1 MKKNNI
7 KFFNETL
14 YEETLENGMKV
25 YIIPNDNVLDTFV
38 TFTAKY
44 GGCNY
49 EFKYNNKF
57 VKLPN
62 GVAHFLEHKMFEQ
75 KNRVEP
81 FTFFGRTGTYSNAAT
96 NYHNTYYIFAGN
108 NNFKE
113 NLNYLL
119 DFVQDPYFTDEN
131 VEKEKGIIAQE
142 IKMYDDIPDRIIY
155 EKNIYNLFNNNPTR
169 YSIGGSVEDITK
181 ITKEDLKK
189 AYDVFY
195 QPSNM
200 FITITGKVN
209 PNEAIEII
217 KENQKNKKFK
227 KTKIEIKNIEEKD
240 KVYKEEE
247 IINMNI
253 NTPYISYG
261 IKIPTK
267 KLENI
272 EKKKRNMYLSTIFN
286 ILFEETSLLY
296 EELKENKLIETPI
309 DIESLDTNSH
319 EAFILIFKSNNYKE
333 VIKRIDK
340 KLKDIKI
347 EECDLK
353 RKRKSYIS
361 NLIYMFDDIS
371 ETNRMIVNNNVLY
384 NDNYTNIYDL
394 IEDMNIDELNEII
407 KNLDLTNKSIC
418 IIKN

>member
-155 EKNIYNLFNNNPTR
+155 EKNIYNLFNNNPIR

-217 KENQKNKKFK
+217 KEN
-227 KTKIEIKNIEEKD
+227 D
-240 KVYKEEE
+240 
-247 IINMNI
+247 
-253 NTPYISYG
+253 
-261 IKIPTK
+261 
-267 KLENI
+267 
-272 EKKKRNMYLSTIFN
+272 R
-286 ILFEETSLLY
+286 
-296 EELKENKLIETPI
+296 
-309 DIESLDTNSH
+309 
-319 EAFILIFKSNNYKE
+319 
-333 VIKRIDK
+333 
-340 KLKDIKI
+340 
-347 EECDLK
+347 
-353 RKRKSYIS
+353 
-361 NLIYMFDDIS
+361 
-371 ETNRMIVNNNVLY
+371 
-384 NDNYTNIYDL
+384 
-394 IEDMNIDELNEII
+394 
-407 KNLDLTNKSIC
+407 
-418 IIKN
+418 

>member
-1 MKKNNI
+1 
-7 KFFNETL
+7 
-14 YEETLENGMKV
+14 
-25 YIIPNDNVLDTFV
+25 
-38 TFTAKY
+38 
-44 GGCNY
+44 
-49 EFKYNNKF
+49 
-57 VKLPN
+57 
-62 GVAHFLEHKMFEQ
+62 
-75 KNRVEP
+75 
-81 FTFFGRTGTYSNAAT
+81 
-96 NYHNTYYIFAGN
+96 
-108 NNFKE
+108 
-113 NLNYLL
+113 
-119 DFVQDPYFTDEN
+119 
-131 VEKEKGIIAQE
+131 
-142 IKMYDDIPDRIIY
+142 
-155 EKNIYNLFNNNPTR
+155 
-169 YSIGGSVEDITK
+169 
-181 ITKEDLKK
+181 
-189 AYDVFY
+189 
-195 QPSNM
+195 M

-319 EAFILIFKSNNYKE
+319 KAFILIFKSNNYKE

-353 RKRKSYIS
+353 RKKKSYIS

>member
-1 MKKNNI
+1 M
-7 KFFNETL
+7 
-14 YEETLENGMKV
+14 
-25 YIIPNDNVLDTFV
+25 
-38 TFTAKY
+38 
-44 GGCNY
+44 
-49 EFKYNNKF
+49 
-57 VKLPN
+57 
-62 GVAHFLEHKMFEQ
+62 
-75 KNRVEP
+75 
-81 FTFFGRTGTYSNAAT
+81 
-96 NYHNTYYIFAGN
+96 
-108 NNFKE
+108 
-113 NLNYLL
+113 

-155 EKNIYNLFNNNPTR
+155 EKNIYNLFNNNPIR

-319 EAFILIFKSNNYKE
+319 KAFILIFKSNNYKE

>member
-81 FTFFGRTGTYSNAAT
+81 FTFFGRTVTYSNAAT

-155 EKNIYNLFNNNPTR
+155 EKNIYNLFNNNPIR

-286 ILFEETSLLY
+286 ILFETRRNFDKKFDGKRNFDNKNRKSFTKNES
-296 EELKENKLIETPI
+296 KENPKTE
-309 DIESLDTNSH
+309 
-319 EAFILIFKSNNYKE
+319 
-333 VIKRIDK
+333 K
-340 KLKDIKI
+340 K
-347 EECDLK
+347 
-353 RKRKSYIS
+353 
-361 NLIYMFDDIS
+361 S
-371 ETNRMIVNNNVLY
+371 ETV
-384 NDNYTNIYDL
+384 
-394 IEDMNIDELNEII
+394 ESPKKEEA
-407 KNLDLTNKSIC
+407 KDLTNLTVAELRDLAKS
-418 IIKN
+418 KEVKGYSTMKKAELLEALK

>member
-142 IKMYDDIPDRIIY
+142 IKMYDDII
-155 EKNIYNLFNNNPTR
+155 
-169 YSIGGSVEDITK
+169 
-181 ITKEDLKK
+181 
-189 AYDVFY
+189 
-195 QPSNM
+195 
-200 FITITGKVN
+200 
-209 PNEAIEII
+209 
-217 KENQKNKKFK
+217 
-227 KTKIEIKNIEEKD
+227 
-240 KVYKEEE
+240 
-247 IINMNI
+247 
-253 NTPYISYG
+253 
-261 IKIPTK
+261 
-267 KLENI
+267 
-272 EKKKRNMYLSTIFN
+272 
-286 ILFEETSLLY
+286 
-296 EELKENKLIETPI
+296 
-309 DIESLDTNSH
+309 
-319 EAFILIFKSNNYKE
+319 
-333 VIKRIDK
+333 
-340 KLKDIKI
+340 
-347 EECDLK
+347 
-353 RKRKSYIS
+353 
-361 NLIYMFDDIS
+361 
-371 ETNRMIVNNNVLY
+371 
-384 NDNYTNIYDL
+384 
-394 IEDMNIDELNEII
+394 
-407 KNLDLTNKSIC
+407 
-418 IIKN
+418 

>member
-1 MKKNNI
+1 
-7 KFFNETL
+7 
-14 YEETLENGMKV
+14 
-25 YIIPNDNVLDTFV
+25 
-38 TFTAKY
+38 
-44 GGCNY
+44 
-49 EFKYNNKF
+49 
-57 VKLPN
+57 
-62 GVAHFLEHKMFEQ
+62 
-75 KNRVEP
+75 
-81 FTFFGRTGTYSNAAT
+81 
-96 NYHNTYYIFAGN
+96 
-108 NNFKE
+108 
-113 NLNYLL
+113 
-119 DFVQDPYFTDEN
+119 
-131 VEKEKGIIAQE
+131 
-142 IKMYDDIPDRIIY
+142 MYDDIPDRIIY
-155 EKNIYNLFNNNPTR
+155 EKNIYNLFNNNPIR

-209 PNEAIEII
+209 PNEAIEKI

-319 EAFILIFKSNNYKE
+319 KAFILIFKSNNYKE

-353 RKRKSYIS
+353 RKKKSYIS

>member
-155 EKNIYNLFNNNPTR
+155 EKNIYNLFNNNPIR

-319 EAFILIFKSNNYKE
+319 KAFILIFKSNNYKE

-353 RKRKSYIS
+353 RKNKSYIS

-394 IEDMNIDELNEII
+394 IEDMNMDELNEII

>member
-1 MKKNNI
+1 
-7 KFFNETL
+7 
-14 YEETLENGMKV
+14 
-25 YIIPNDNVLDTFV
+25 
-38 TFTAKY
+38 
-44 GGCNY
+44 
-49 EFKYNNKF
+49 
-57 VKLPN
+57 
-62 GVAHFLEHKMFEQ
+62 
-75 KNRVEP
+75 
-81 FTFFGRTGTYSNAAT
+81 
-96 NYHNTYYIFAGN
+96 
-108 NNFKE
+108 
-113 NLNYLL
+113 
-119 DFVQDPYFTDEN
+119 
-131 VEKEKGIIAQE
+131 
-142 IKMYDDIPDRIIY
+142 
-155 EKNIYNLFNNNPTR
+155 
-169 YSIGGSVEDITK
+169 
-181 ITKEDLKK
+181 
-189 AYDVFY
+189 
-195 QPSNM
+195 M

-209 PNEAIEII
+209 LNEAIEII

-319 EAFILIFKSNNYKE
+319 KAFILIFKSNNYKE

>member
-1 MKKNNI
+1 
-7 KFFNETL
+7 
-14 YEETLENGMKV
+14 
-25 YIIPNDNVLDTFV
+25 
-38 TFTAKY
+38 
-44 GGCNY
+44 
-49 EFKYNNKF
+49 
-57 VKLPN
+57 
-62 GVAHFLEHKMFEQ
+62 
-75 KNRVEP
+75 
-81 FTFFGRTGTYSNAAT
+81 
-96 NYHNTYYIFAGN
+96 
-108 NNFKE
+108 
-113 NLNYLL
+113 
-119 DFVQDPYFTDEN
+119 
-131 VEKEKGIIAQE
+131 
-142 IKMYDDIPDRIIY
+142 
-155 EKNIYNLFNNNPTR
+155 
-169 YSIGGSVEDITK
+169 
-181 ITKEDLKK
+181 
-189 AYDVFY
+189 
-195 QPSNM
+195 M

-319 EAFILIFKSNNYKE
+319 KAFILIFKSNNYKE

>member
-1 MKKNNI
+1 
-7 KFFNETL
+7 
-14 YEETLENGMKV
+14 
-25 YIIPNDNVLDTFV
+25 
-38 TFTAKY
+38 
-44 GGCNY
+44 
-49 EFKYNNKF
+49 
-57 VKLPN
+57 
-62 GVAHFLEHKMFEQ
+62 
-75 KNRVEP
+75 
-81 FTFFGRTGTYSNAAT
+81 
-96 NYHNTYYIFAGN
+96 
-108 NNFKE
+108 
-113 NLNYLL
+113 
-119 DFVQDPYFTDEN
+119 
-131 VEKEKGIIAQE
+131 
-142 IKMYDDIPDRIIY
+142 
-155 EKNIYNLFNNNPTR
+155 
-169 YSIGGSVEDITK
+169 
-181 ITKEDLKK
+181 
-189 AYDVFY
+189 
-195 QPSNM
+195 M

-353 RKRKSYIS
+353 RKKKSYIS

>member
-155 EKNIYNLFNNNPTR
+155 EKNIYNLFNNNPIR

-267 KLENI
+267 KIENI

-319 EAFILIFKSNNYKE
+319 KAFILIFKSNNYKE

-347 EECDLK
+347 GECDLK
-353 RKRKSYIS
+353 RKKKSYIS

>member
-155 EKNIYNLFNNNPTR
+155 EKNIYNLFNNNPIR

-267 KLENI
+267 KIENI

-319 EAFILIFKSNNYKE
+319 KAFILIFKSNNYKE

-347 EECDLK
+347 E
-353 RKRKSYIS
+353 
-361 NLIYMFDDIS
+361 
-371 ETNRMIVNNNVLY
+371 NV
-384 NDNYTNIYDL
+384 I
-394 IEDMNIDELNEII
+394 
-407 KNLDLTNKSIC
+407 
-418 IIKN
+418 

>member
-1 MKKNNI
+1 M
-7 KFFNETL
+7 
-14 YEETLENGMKV
+14 
-25 YIIPNDNVLDTFV
+25 
-38 TFTAKY
+38 
-44 GGCNY
+44 
-49 EFKYNNKF
+49 
-57 VKLPN
+57 
-62 GVAHFLEHKMFEQ
+62 
-75 KNRVEP
+75 
-81 FTFFGRTGTYSNAAT
+81 
-96 NYHNTYYIFAGN
+96 
-108 NNFKE
+108 
-113 NLNYLL
+113 
-119 DFVQDPYFTDEN
+119 
-131 VEKEKGIIAQE
+131 
-142 IKMYDDIPDRIIY
+142 
-155 EKNIYNLFNNNPTR
+155 
-169 YSIGGSVEDITK
+169 
-181 ITKEDLKK
+181 
-189 AYDVFY
+189 
-195 QPSNM
+195 
-200 FITITGKVN
+200 
-209 PNEAIEII
+209 
-217 KENQKNKKFK
+217 
-227 KTKIEIKNIEEKD
+227 
-240 KVYKEEE
+240 YKEEE

-319 EAFILIFKSNNYKE
+319 KAFILIFKSNNYKE

>member
-1 MKKNNI
+1 M
-7 KFFNETL
+7 
-14 YEETLENGMKV
+14 
-25 YIIPNDNVLDTFV
+25 
-38 TFTAKY
+38 
-44 GGCNY
+44 
-49 EFKYNNKF
+49 
-57 VKLPN
+57 
-62 GVAHFLEHKMFEQ
+62 
-75 KNRVEP
+75 
-81 FTFFGRTGTYSNAAT
+81 
-96 NYHNTYYIFAGN
+96 
-108 NNFKE
+108 
-113 NLNYLL
+113 

-155 EKNIYNLFNNNPTR
+155 EKNIYNLFNNNPIR

-319 EAFILIFKSNNYKE
+319 KAFILIFKSNNYKE

-353 RKRKSYIS
+353 RKKKSYIS